1 MGHRL
6 KILIQCKWVP
16 SRYTVQLKMIN
27 RVSFYNRATRHVVW
41 QLLDSHAYM
50 RRIRSGS
57 WIVEMREKATTQS
70 RLTVQ
75 SSDERHTEAK
85 IVSDRTY

>member
-50 RRIRSGS
+50 SLRRIRSGS
-57 WIVEMREKATTQS
+57 WIVEMREKARTQS

-75 SSDERHTEAK
+75 SSHAEAK